1 MPSYLETRQVITWKN
16 SKGKD
21 DVAVV
26 EEGDVENY
34 VKGIEEE
41 GGTDLDLGPSQ
52 SFTFHK
58 VSETDPLTDFRNLVT
73 SVSVQADVINRSIV
87 LKQQQYVRRLMI
99 GTKSS
104 PFSPVEGAYD
114 LQSVIGAEAERKT
127 ASVEEKAANNLSKIL
142 GRSVTMEELNSIIEA
157 MKTPGEAATA

>member
-1 MPSYLETRQVITWKN
+1 MPSYLETRCLVTWKN
-16 SKGKD
+16 KKGEP

-26 EEGDVENY
+26 EEGDVNDY
-34 VKGIEEE
+34 VKDVEAE
-41 GGTDLDLGPSQ
+41 GGTDIDLGHSQ

-58 VSETDPLTDFRNLVT
+58 VSETDPLTDFQALVPT
-73 SVSVQADVINRSIV
+73 TSVQADIINRSIV

-104 PFSPVEGAYD
+104 PFLPIEGAYD

>member
-1 MPSYLETRQVITWKN
+1 MPSYLETRCLVTWKL
-16 SKGKD
+16 KGES

-26 EEGDVENY
+26 EESDVEAY
-34 VKGIEEE
+34 TKRLEEDGATE
-41 GGTDLDLGPSQ
+41 IDLGHSQ
-52 SFTFHK
+52 SFTFHE
-58 VSETDPLTDFRNLVT
+58 VSKENPLGDFQSLVPT
-73 SVSVQADVINRSIV
+73 TSVQADIINRSIV

-142 GRSVTMEELNSIIEA
+142 GRPVTMEELNSLIEA